1 MEDQNLLLEISEIL
15 NNSGAHI
22 QLQSLF
28 ESASLNGNDCE
39 NLGAEIEHLILD
51 ALIEKLN

>member
-1 MEDQNLLLEISEIL
+1 MENQNLLLEISEIL

-28 ESASLNGNDCE
+28 ENAGLDDTDCE
-39 NLGAEIEHLILD
+39 DLGAEIEHLILD
-51 ALIEKLN
+51 ALIEKLD